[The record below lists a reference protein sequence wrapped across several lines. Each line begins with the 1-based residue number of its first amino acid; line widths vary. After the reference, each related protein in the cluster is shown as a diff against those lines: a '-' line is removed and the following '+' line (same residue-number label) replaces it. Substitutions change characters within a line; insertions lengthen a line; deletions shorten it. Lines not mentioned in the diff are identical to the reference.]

1 MNNMTDFFTTNLEQS
16 DPEIAK
22 AIHDELVRQQD
33 QIEMIASENMRP
45 RRFEPSTKS

>member
-22 AIHDELVRQQD
+22 AIHDELFLKRK
-33 QIEMIASENMRP
+33 ARC
-45 RRFEPSTKS
+45 